1 MLGLYQHRETSIHR
15 LRAGIKLI
23 MLFVLAALAFAT
35 HSFLVLAAIAG
46 LVSVGYAIA
55 RIGART
61 AFAQIRPALFVLAL
75 IVALHLVMG
84 EWRVAALVFSRFLIV
99 IAAASLVT
107 LTTRASDMVDAL
119 GAGLAP
125 LRRIGIDP
133 APIALCLSMAIRFV
147 PVMANEIRAIR
158 EVQAARGLERSL
170 VAVAVPAIL
179 RGLRMADTV
188 AEALHA
194 RGYGEDAAEG
204 TAEGVS
210 IEDDDVDCDALHHAV
225 KKPMQEHA
233 HARGEHQG
241 NALTP
246 PSPAHNLIRDDLK

>member
-1 MLGLYQHRETSIHR
+1 MLGLYQHRETPIHR

-35 HSFLVLAAIAG
+35 HSFLVLAVIAA
-46 LVSVGYAIA
+46 LVAAGYAIA

-61 AFAQIRPALFVLAL
+61 AFVQLRPALFVLAL

-107 LTTRASDMVDAL
+107 LTTRASDMVESL

-133 APIALCLSMAIRFV
+133 APIALCISMAIRFV
-147 PVMANEIRAIR
+147 PVIANEIRAIR

-194 RGYGEDAAEG
+194 RGYGEEVDERVNEGWEVERDAILHDAGSEAQEDAHEDAA
-204 TAEGVS
+204 A
-210 IEDDDVDCDALHHAV
+210 
-225 KKPMQEHA
+225 P
-233 HARGEHQG
+233 GERIDTSLPR
-241 NALTP
+241 A
-246 PSPAHNLIRDDLK
+246 